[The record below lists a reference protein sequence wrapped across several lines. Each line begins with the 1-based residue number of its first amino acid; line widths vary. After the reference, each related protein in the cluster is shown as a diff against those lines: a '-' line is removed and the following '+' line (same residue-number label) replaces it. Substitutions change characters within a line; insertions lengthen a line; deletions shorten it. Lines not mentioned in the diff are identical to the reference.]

1 MYHKCLCPDV
11 SLLVSHSVAAEGL
24 CPLARCS
31 QVAGVLSCHRG
42 THALPLPHGYRT
54 LGGHAPPL
62 LFSPSQESHV
72 LSSTTIPNP
81 SQTAGFSVTVL
92 NKLCVVGSEIVP
104 HHLLPPSCFCVIK
117 TLTNAPSKVCSIATQ
132 PRRVEQ
138 LSVLGLHTCQTSVEG
153 QKCRQGD
160 KGWRAGRHAPS
171 LAGPGFCELS
181 LSSATLQCPC
191 PFSALLGAQ
200 AQKGELSEQTG
211 LGSEEAAGKPSPCY

>member
-31 QVAGVLSCHRG
+31 QVAGVLSCRRG

-92 NKLCVVGSEIVP
+92 NKLCVAGSEIVP

-117 TLTNAPSKVCSIATQ
+117 TLTNAPSKVCSTATQ

-138 LSVLGLHTCQTSVEG
+138 LSVRGLHTCQTSAEG